1 MEINNFLNLLNHNYY
16 SNFIQHNVR
25 YFTTFLSYPNQ
36 KRIPFNN
43 HKYKEE
49 AIKPFNDDII
59 TQFFMLSLNKI
70 IEDEKKVTCNK
81 VKNNDILFISI
92 ILSKLYNEKIIS
104 ENVVLKI
111 STSLLENQKYQSF

>member
-1 MEINNFLNLLNHNYY
+1 
-16 SNFIQHNVR
+16 
-25 YFTTFLSYPNQ
+25 
-36 KRIPFNN
+36 
-43 HKYKEE
+43 
-49 AIKPFNDDII
+49 
-59 TQFFMLSLNKI
+59 MLSLNKI

-111 STSLLENQKYQSF
+111 STSLLENQKYQSFFEILATTGIGQLLNNIQEKNVKANEKITIRQILTENPK